1 MERTSEGQ
9 DTYGQRERRHKRTEE
24 TSPHRLDT
32 EGVAHFLHARV
43 SGCRRRVSRQP
54 TSIENST
61 PPMGAPNATATPAAE
76 AAVIMSRILPEPRE
90 LARDILSTLHT
101 MTSSELVKQARDGV
115 ANAGCDVYRW
125 SFLPD

>member
-1 MERTSEGQ
+1 MSDWTRTDSVNVAISAQ
-9 DTYGQRERRHKRTEE
+9 KKLRHMVLILKEWLI
-24 TSPHRLDT
+24 SCM
-32 EGVAHFLHARV
+32 RV
-43 SGCRRRVSRQP
+43 SVCRRRVNRQQ

-90 LARDILSTLHT
+90 LAHNMCGALHT

-125 SFLPD
+125 TFLPD

>member
-90 LARDILSTLHT
+90 LAHNMCGKLHT
-101 MTSSELVKQARDGV
+101 MASSELVEQTRDTIP
-115 ANAGCDVYRW
+115 NAGCDVY
-125 SFLPD
+125 